1 MGQEE
6 LVLERLE
13 RMESQMKYLV
23 DASRDWQELKHDLT
37 PIIHDAVKTLMKEL
51 GDVEQGF
58 QLEDV
63 YALVKRFLRSIK
75 NITYVLEQMENI
87 IDLWQTIEPLLHSAV
102 PKGIEFLDGLEQK
115 GVFRMYKA
123 MVEVR
128 GKMARAYTPEDIEVM
143 GDGFVSMLGLIKKL
157 STPQAREMLE
167 KMADLMSTMDL
178 KDCKECG
185 PLGLV
190 GGMASK
196 DARKGL
202 GVMLELTKSLGKL
215 SG

>member
-6 LVLERLE
+6 QVLERLAGLE
-13 RMESQMKYLV
+13 GQVKYLV
-23 DASRDWQELKHDLT
+23 DATRDWQDLKHDLT

-87 IDLWQTIEPLLHSAV
+87 IDLWRTIEPLLHSSV

-115 GVFRMYKA
+115 GVFRMYHA
-123 MVEVR
+123 MIEVR
-128 GKMARAYTPEDIEVM
+128 GKIARAYSPEDIEVM

-157 STPQAREMLE
+157 STPQAREMLD
-167 KMADLMSTMDL
+167 KLADMMGDVNLNEA
-178 KDCKECG
+178 KECG

-190 GGMASK
+190 AGMSGK

-202 GVMLELTKSLGKL
+202 GIMLEFTKSLGKL
-215 SG
+215 KE

>member
-1 MGQEE
+1 MSQEE
-6 LVLERLE
+6 LVLKRLE
-13 RMESQMKYLV
+13 GMEAQLKQLV
-23 DASRDWQELKHDLT
+23 DASQGWQELKHDLT
-37 PIIHDAVKTLMKEL
+37 PIMHDAFKTLMKEF

-63 YALVKRFLRSIK
+63 FALLKRFMRSIK

-87 IDLWQTIEPLLHSAV
+87 IDLWGTIEPLLHSAV
-102 PKGIEFLDGLEQK
+102 PKGIEFLDEMEQK

-167 KMADLMSTMDL
+167 KLADMMGDVDL
-178 KDCKECG
+178 NSCKECG

-190 GGMASK
+190 AGMSSK
-196 DARKGL
+196 EARKGL
-202 GVMLELTKSLGKL
+202 GVMLEFTKSLGKL
-215 SG
+215 KD

>member
-6 LVLERLE
+6 LVLERLAGL
-13 RMESQMKYLV
+13 ESQVKYLV
-23 DASRDWQELKHDLT
+23 EATRDWQDLKHDLT
-37 PIIHDAVKTLMKEL
+37 PIVHDAVKTLMKEL

-75 NITYVLEQMENI
+75 NITYALEQMENI
-87 IDLWQTIEPLLHSAV
+87 IDLWRTIEPLLHSSV
-102 PKGIEFLDGLEQK
+102 PKGIEVLDELEQK
-115 GVFRMYKA
+115 GVFRMYHA
-123 MVEVR
+123 MIEVR
-128 GKMARAYTPEDIEVM
+128 GKIARAYSPEDIEVM

-157 STPQAREMLE
+157 STPQAREMLD
-167 KMADLMSTMDL
+167 KLADMMGDVNLNEA
-178 KDCKECG
+178 KECG

-190 GGMASK
+190 AGMSGK

-202 GVMLELTKSLGKL
+202 GIMLEFTKSLGKL
-215 SG
+215 KD

>member
-1 MGQEE
+1 MEE
-6 LVLERLE
+6 QVLKRIEG
-13 RMESQMKYLV
+13 MEQQLKYLV
-23 DASRDWQELKHDLT
+23 DSQAGWQDLKHDLT
-37 PIIHDAVKTLMKEL
+37 PIIHDAFKTLMKEF
-51 GDVEQGF
+51 GEVEAGF
-58 QLEDV
+58 QLEDIF
-63 YALVKRFLRSIK
+63 ALLKRFLRSIK
-75 NITYVLEQMENI
+75 NLTYLLEQMENI

-102 PKGIEFLDGLEQK
+102 PKGIEFLDELENK

>member
-6 LVLERLE
+6 LVLERLAGL
-13 RMESQMKYLV
+13 ESQMKYLV
-23 DASRDWQELKHDLT
+23 DSTRDWQELKSDLT

-58 QLEDV
+58 QLEDI

-75 NITYVLEQMENI
+75 NITYTLEQLENI

-115 GVFRMYKA
+115 GVFRMYHA
-123 MVEVR
+123 MLEVR
-128 GKMARAYTPEDIEVM
+128 GKIARAYTPEDIEVM
-143 GDGFVSMLGLIKKL
+143 GDGFVSMLSLIKKL
-157 STPQAREMLE
+157 STPQAREMLD
-167 KMADLMSTMDL
+167 KLADMMGDVNLNE
-178 KDCKECG
+178 CKECG

-190 GGMASK
+190 AGMSGK

-202 GVMLELTKSLGKL
+202 GIMLEFTKSLGKL
-215 SG
+215 KG

>member
-6 LVLERLE
+6 QVLERLAGLE
-13 RMESQMKYLV
+13 GQVKYLV
-23 DASRDWQELKHDLT
+23 EATRDWQDLKHDLT

-87 IDLWQTIEPLLHSAV
+87 IDLWRTIEPLLHSSV

-115 GVFRMYKA
+115 GVFRMYHA
-123 MVEVR
+123 MIEVR
-128 GKMARAYTPEDIEVM
+128 GKIARAYSPEDIEVM

-157 STPQAREMLE
+157 STPQAREMLD
-167 KMADLMSTMDL
+167 KLADMVGDVNLNEA
-178 KDCKECG
+178 KECG

-190 GGMASK
+190 AGMSGK

-202 GVMLELTKSLGKL
+202 GIMLEFTKSLGKL
-215 SG
+215 KE

>member
-1 MGQEE
+1 MEE
-6 LVLERLE
+6 QVLK
-13 RMESQMKYLV
+13 RMESMERQIKYLV
-23 DASRDWQELKHDLT
+23 DSQRGWQELKEDLT

-51 GDVEQGF
+51 GDVEAGF

-75 NITYVLEQMENI
+75 NITYALEQLENI

-102 PKGIEFLDGLEQK
+102 PKGIEFLDELEQK

-128 GKMARAYTPEDIEVM
+128 GKIARAYTPEDIEVM
-143 GDGFVSMLGLIKKL
+143 GDGFVSMLSLIKKL

-167 KMADLMSTMDL
+167 KLADMMGDVNL
-178 KDCKECG
+178 KECKECG

-190 GGMASK
+190 AGMSGSE
-196 DARKGL
+196 ARKGL
-202 GVMLELTKSLGKL
+202 GIMLEFTRSLGKL
-215 SG
+215 KS

>member
-1 MGQEE
+1 MEE
-6 LVLERLE
+6 QVLKRIESMERQLSFLV
-13 RMESQMKYLV
+13 ESQKG
-23 DASRDWQELKHDLT
+23 WQELKHDLT
-37 PIIHDAVKTLMKEL
+37 PIMHDAFKTLMKEF
-51 GDVEQGF
+51 GEVEAGF
-58 QLEDV
+58 QLEDIF
-63 YALVKRFLRSIK
+63 ALLKRLLRSIK
-75 NITYVLEQMENI
+75 NLTYLLEQMENI

-102 PKGIEFLDGLEQK
+102 PKGIEFLDEMEQK

-167 KMADLMSTMDL
+167 KLADMMGDVNLKEC
-178 KDCKECG
+178 KDCG
-185 PLGLV
+185 PVGLMT
-190 GGMASK
+190 GMASK

-202 GVMLELTKSLGKL
+202 GVMLEFTKSLGKL
-215 SG
+215 KD

>member
-1 MGQEE
+1 MSQEE
-6 LVLERLE
+6 LVLKRLE
-13 RMESQMKYLV
+13 GMEAQLKQLV
-23 DASRDWQELKHDLT
+23 DASQGWQELKHDLT
-37 PIIHDAVKTLMKEL
+37 PIVHDAFKTLMKEF

-63 YALVKRFLRSIK
+63 FALLKRLMRSIK

-87 IDLWQTIEPLLHSAV
+87 IDLWNTIEPLLHSAV
-102 PKGIEFLDGLEQK
+102 PKGIEFLDEMEQK

-167 KMADLMSTMDL
+167 KLADMMGDVDL
-178 KDCKECG
+178 NSCKECG

-190 GGMASK
+190 AGMSSK
-196 DARKGL
+196 EARKGL
-202 GVMLELTKSLGKL
+202 GVMLEFTKSLGKL
-215 SG
+215 KD

>member
-1 MGQEE
+1 MSQEE
-6 LVLERLE
+6 LVLKRLE
-13 RMESQMKYLV
+13 GMEAQLKQLV
-23 DASRDWQELKHDLT
+23 DASQGWQELKHDLT
-37 PIIHDAVKTLMKEL
+37 PILHDAFKTLMKEF

-63 YALVKRFLRSIK
+63 FALLKRLMRSIK
-75 NITYVLEQMENI
+75 NITYVLEQLENI
-87 IDLWQTIEPLLHSAV
+87 IDLWGTIEPLLHSAV
-102 PKGIEFLDGLEQK
+102 PKGIEFLDGMEQK

-167 KMADLMSTMDL
+167 KLADMMGDVDL
-178 KDCKECG
+178 NSCKECG

-190 GGMASK
+190 AGMSSK
-196 DARKGL
+196 EARKGL
-202 GVMLELTKSLGKL
+202 GVMLEFTKSLGKL
-215 SG
+215 KD

>member
-1 MGQEE
+1 MSQEE
-6 LVLERLE
+6 LVLK
-13 RMESQMKYLV
+13 RMESMEAQLKQLV
-23 DASRDWQELKHDLT
+23 DASQGWQELKHDLT
-37 PIIHDAVKTLMKEL
+37 PIVHDAFKTLMKEF

-63 YALVKRFLRSIK
+63 FALLKRLMRSVK
-75 NITYVLEQMENI
+75 NITYILEQMENI
-87 IDLWQTIEPLLHSAV
+87 IDLWGTIEPLLHSAV
-102 PKGIEFLDGLEQK
+102 PKGIEFLDEMEQK

-167 KMADLMSTMDL
+167 KLADMMGDVDL
-178 KDCKECG
+178 NSCKECG

-190 GGMASK
+190 AGMSSK
-196 DARKGL
+196 EARKGL
-202 GVMLELTKSLGKL
+202 GVMLEFTKSLGKL
-215 SG
+215 KD

>member
-1 MGQEE
+1 MSQDE
-6 LVLERLE
+6 LVLKRLE
-13 RMESQMKYLV
+13 GMEAQLKQLV
-23 DASRDWQELKHDLT
+23 DASQGWQELKHDLT
-37 PIIHDAVKTLMKEL
+37 PIVHDAFKTLMKEF

-58 QLEDV
+58 QLEDAF
-63 YALVKRFLRSIK
+63 ALLKRFMRSIK

-87 IDLWQTIEPLLHSAV
+87 IDLWHTIEPLLHSAV
-102 PKGIEFLDGLEQK
+102 PKGIEFLDEMEQK

-167 KMADLMSTMDL
+167 KLADMMGDVDL
-178 KDCKECG
+178 NSCKECG

-190 GGMASK
+190 AGMSSK
-196 DARKGL
+196 EARKGL
-202 GVMLELTKSLGKL
+202 GVMLEFTKSLGKL
-215 SG
+215 KD

>member
-1 MGQEE
+1 MSQEE
-6 LVLERLE
+6 LVLKRLE
-13 RMESQMKYLV
+13 GMEAQLKQLV
-23 DASRDWQELKHDLT
+23 DASKGWQELKHDLT
-37 PIIHDAVKTLMKEL
+37 PIMHDAFKTLMKEF

-63 YALVKRFLRSIK
+63 FALLKRFMRSIK

-87 IDLWQTIEPLLHSAV
+87 IDLWGTIEPLLHSAV
-102 PKGIEFLDGLEQK
+102 PKGIEFLDQMEQK

-167 KMADLMSTMDL
+167 KLADMMGDVDL
-178 KDCKECG
+178 NSCKECG

-190 GGMASK
+190 AGMSSK
-196 DARKGL
+196 EARKGL
-202 GVMLELTKSLGKL
+202 GVMLEFTKSLGKL
-215 SG
+215 KD

>member
-6 LVLERLE
+6 LVLERLSGL
-13 RMESQMKYLV
+13 ESQIKYLV
-23 DASRDWQELKHDLT
+23 EATKDWQELKSDLT

-75 NITYVLEQMENI
+75 NLTYTLEQLENI

-102 PKGIEFLDGLEQK
+102 PKGIEFLDELEQK
-115 GVFRMYKA
+115 GVFRMYHA
-123 MVEVR
+123 MLEVR
-128 GKMARAYTPEDIEVM
+128 GKIARAYTPDDIEIM
-143 GDGFVSMLGLIKKL
+143 GDGFVSMLSLIKKL
-157 STPQAREMLE
+157 STPQAREMLD
-167 KMADLMSTMDL
+167 KLADMMGDVDL
-178 KDCKECG
+178 NKSKECG

-190 GGMASK
+190 AGMSSK
-196 DARKGL
+196 EARKGL
-202 GVMLELTKSLGKL
+202 GIMLEFTKSLGKL
-215 SG
+215 KD